1 MTTPRYGTTLASTVL
16 PALRG
21 FVVAAQTA
29 YFEDPELRDHLDRTL
44 SDRVEIPSLPSIEAL
59 GKVLES
65 RIRYHGGDG
74 GHLGDVISHEAVERL
89 YSLYVTEFG
98 GSLRKVIGTVHVAL
112 TDACESGHERI
123 GFDVIEQ
130 AAT

>member
-1 MTTPRYGTTLASTVL
+1 M
-16 PALRG
+16 
-21 FVVAAQTA
+21 
-29 YFEDPELRDHLDRTL
+29 
-44 SDRVEIPSLPSIEAL
+44 PSIEAL

-74 GHLGDVISHEAVERL
+74 GHLDDVIAHEAVERL